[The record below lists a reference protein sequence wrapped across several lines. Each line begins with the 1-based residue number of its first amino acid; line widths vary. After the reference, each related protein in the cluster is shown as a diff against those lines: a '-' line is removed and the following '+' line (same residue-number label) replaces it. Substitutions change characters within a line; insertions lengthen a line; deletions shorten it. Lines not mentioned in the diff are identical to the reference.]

1 MNYAPLLE
9 AISFAAYKHRKQRRK
24 DHEASPYINHP
35 ITVATI
41 LANEGGVDDE
51 SLLIAAILHDTVE
64 DTKTTF
70 EELEE
75 IFGIDIANVVR
86 EVSDDKNIIKAL
98 RKRLQVEHAP
108 YASARA
114 KQIKIA
120 DKISNIRDITTK
132 PPKSWTIERKLKY
145 LDWSCEVVNGCR
157 GINPGLDKVFD
168 DAIAEG
174 KFVINSTGQAAKLLG

>member
-9 AISFAAYKHRKQRRK
+9 AISFAADKHRNQRRK

-41 LANEGGVDDE
+41 LASEGGVDDE
-51 SLLIAAILHDTVE
+51 VLLIAAILHDTVE

-75 IFGIDIANVVR
+75 RFGTEVTSVVR
-86 EVSDDKNIIKAL
+86 EVTDDKMLIKSE

-108 YASARA
+108 QASTRA

-120 DKISNIRDITTK
+120 DKISNIRDITSK
-132 PPKSWTIERKLKY
+132 PPKSWTTERKQKY
-145 LDWSCEVVNGCR
+145 LEWAREVVIGCR
-157 GINPGLDKVFD
+157 GECSKLDIIFD
-168 DAIAEG
+168 SAVSDCKEH
-174 KFVINSTGQAAKLLG
+174 L

>member
-9 AISFAAYKHRKQRRK
+9 AISFAADKHRNQRRK

-41 LANEGGVDDE
+41 LASEGGVDDE
-51 SLLIAAILHDTVE
+51 ILLIAAILHDTVE

-75 IFGIDIANVVR
+75 IFGIEITNVVR
-86 EVSDDKNIIKAL
+86 EVTDDKNIKKPL

-108 YASARA
+108 HASTRA

-132 PPKSWTIERKLKY
+132 PPKSWATERKLKY
-145 LDWSCEVVNGCR
+145 LDWACEVVNGCR
-157 GINPGLDKVFD
+157 GVNPSLDKVFNV
-168 DAIAEG
+168 AHT
-174 KFVINSTGQAAKLLG
+174 KAKIVCI

>member
-9 AISFAAYKHRKQRRK
+9 AISFAADKHRNQRRK

-35 ITVATI
+35 IAVANV
-41 LANEGGVDDE
+41 LASEGGVDDE
-51 SLLIAAILHDTVE
+51 ILLIAAILHDTVE

-75 IFGIDIANVVR
+75 KFGVEVTAVVR
-86 EVSDDKNIIKAL
+86 EVTDDKKILKPE

-108 YASARA
+108 HASARA

-120 DKISNIRDITTK
+120 DKISNIRDIANK
-132 PPKSWTIERKLKY
+132 PPKDWKEDRKQKY
-145 LDWSCEVVNGCR
+145 LKWAGKVVNGCR
-157 GINPGLDKVFD
+157 GINAALDKVFD
-168 DAIAEG
+168 DAITAG
-174 KFVINSTGQAAKLLG
+174 VI